1 MKKFLPA
8 LLLIPCSLFLTPDSA
23 QNISTIAGNGFGGFS
38 GDGGQA
44 TAAEIYNPCGI
55 GTDASGNVYIA
66 DETGNRVR
74 KVTTAGIITT
84 VAGTI
89 TGGFSGDGGPAT
101 AAEISS
107 PQGLTVD
114 RKGNIYIADFANNRI
129 RKVNTN
135 AVISTFAGIG
145 TNAFSGDGGPATAA
159 ELNAPS
165 EVAADTMGNIY
176 IADETNNRIR
186 KINTSGIIS
195 TYAGNGF
202 GGFSGDGGQATAAE
216 INNITGVST
225 DNSNNVYIADYSN
238 NRIRKVGT
246 TGIITTIAGNGTAG
260 FGGDGSAA
268 TAAMLN
274 GPCTVHVGS
283 TGLIYIADGMN
294 YRIRMINTSGVITTI
309 AGDGISGFGGDG
321 GPATAA
327 MFNYPFGVAVDLS
340 GNVYVGD
347 VFNNRVREIAAMPL
361 ITYEMKADNEVKVFP
376 NPNNGKF
383 TIQESGA
390 RNQNSV
396 VEIYNML
403 GEKVFS
409 KSLLHLTTEYSL
421 DLSSQ
426 SAGIYLYR
434 ILTEIGN
441 LAAEGKLIIQK

>member
-23 QNISTIAGNGFGGFS
+23 QNISTI
-38 GDGGQA
+38 
-44 TAAEIYNPCGI
+44 
-55 GTDASGNVYIA
+55 
-66 DETGNRVR
+66 
-74 KVTTAGIITT
+74 
-84 VAGTI
+84 
-89 TGGFSGDGGPAT
+89 
-101 AAEISS
+101 
-107 PQGLTVD
+107 
-114 RKGNIYIADFANNRI
+114 
-129 RKVNTN
+129 
-135 AVISTFAGIG
+135 
-145 TNAFSGDGGPATAA
+145 
-159 ELNAPS
+159 
-165 EVAADTMGNIY
+165 
-176 IADETNNRIR
+176 
-186 KINTSGIIS
+186 
-195 TYAGNGF
+195 AGNGF